1 MRIKFEKG
9 MTPERM
15 AKAFVDFIRSN
26 EHVIGTVNMYIQ
38 TYDEEMKVEDYK
50 RDGRYFVCSP
60 SDEAIAEYNED
71 VVSMRRKRIKAV

>member
-15 AKAFVDFIRSN
+15 AKVFVDFIRSN
-26 EHVIGTVNMYIQ
+26 EHVIGAVNMYIQ
-38 TYDEEMKVEDYK
+38 TYDEEMKPMKFNSEDY
-50 RDGRYFVCSP
+50 FICSP

-71 VVSMRRKRIKAV
+71 VALMRRKRIKAV

>member
-26 EHVIGTVNMYIQ
+26 EHVIGAVNMYIQ
-38 TYDEEMKVEDYK
+38 TYDEEMKIKDYK
-50 RDGRYFVCSP
+50 HDEEYFTCSP

-71 VVSMRRKRIKAV
+71 VVLMRRKRIKAV